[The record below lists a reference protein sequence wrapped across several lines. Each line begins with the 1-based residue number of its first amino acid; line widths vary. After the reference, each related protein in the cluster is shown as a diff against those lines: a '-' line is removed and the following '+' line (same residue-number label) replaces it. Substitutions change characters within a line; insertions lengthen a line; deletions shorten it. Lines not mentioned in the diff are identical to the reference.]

1 MKKAVVGITTLFFL
15 ILASSPALAQLKKIR
30 FSTTSIAVTELQFRI
45 AHLKG
50 FYREEGLDLE
60 TLLIRGSVGMQAL
73 IGGSV
78 DYASA
83 AGSIIAAAVRGAPV
97 RLVLIVNS
105 KPQFDL
111 VAHPEIKSV
120 QQLKGKVVDI
130 SSRGGAV
137 DLLTQLIL
145 THHGVMPN
153 KEATLIV
160 IGTPEE
166 LATALRTGRIA
177 ACLLSPPRQLILY
190 REGFNKLAYSGDY
203 LTSYPSGGIGA
214 TEEKIKTHP
223 SEVLA
228 FVRASLKGLQYYTQ
242 NRAESVDNISKYLGI
257 KDPSLA
263 GEVYDLH
270 VSRLGTV
277 GPQDEAWMRG
287 AIDFTKKS
295 LGVTKEVPP
304 NQVFDFSFVE
314 KAMGRIKNY

>member
-1 MKKAVVGITTLFFL
+1 MKKTVVGITTLFFL
-15 ILASSPALAQLKKIR
+15 ILAYSPALPQLKKIR

-50 FYREEGLDLE
+50 FYREEGLELE

-111 VAHPEIKSV
+111 VGRPEIKSV
-120 QQLKGKVVDI
+120 QQLKGKVIGI

-145 THHGVMPN
+145 THHGVTPN
-153 KEATLIV
+153 KDTTLIV

-166 LATALRTGRIA
+166 LATALRTGHIA
-177 ACLLSPPRQLILY
+177 ACLLSPPRQSILY
-190 REGFNKLAYSGDY
+190 REGFSKLAYSGDY

-214 TEEKIKTHP
+214 TEEKIRTNPLKSSLLSERVLRDFNTTRKIAQSPWTTLQSISVSKTLP
-223 SEVLA
+223 WPERCTT
-228 FVRASLKGLQYYTQ
+228 F
-242 NRAESVDNISKYLGI
+242 
-257 KDPSLA
+257 
-263 GEVYDLH
+263 
-270 VSRLGTV
+270 
-277 GPQDEAWMRG
+277 M
-287 AIDFTKKS
+287 
-295 LGVTKEVPP
+295 
-304 NQVFDFSFVE
+304 
-314 KAMGRIKNY
+314 

>member
-1 MKKAVVGITTLFFL
+1 MTEAEPYMHKPFVGFFL
-15 ILASSPALAQLKKIR
+15 LIVLVLASSPASAQLKKIR

-45 AHLKG
+45 AQMKG

-83 AGSIIAAAVRGAPV
+83 AGSIIAAGVRGAPV

-111 VAHPEIKSV
+111 VGQRDIKSV
-120 QQLKGKVVDI
+120 QQLKGKVVGI

-137 DLLTQLIL
+137 DLLTQLIFTKHGL
-145 THHGVMPN
+145 TPN
-153 KEATLIV
+153 KDVTSIV

-166 LATALRTGRIA
+166 LATALRAGVIA

-190 REGFNKLAYSGDY
+190 REGFSRLAYSGDY
-203 LTSYPSGGIGA
+203 LPSYPSGGVGA
-214 TEEKIKTHP
+214 TEEKIKNNP

-242 NRAESVDNISKYLGI
+242 HRTEAVDIISKYLGV
-257 KDPSLA
+257 KDL
-263 GEVYDLH
+263 D
-270 VSRLGTV
+270 
-277 GPQDEAWMRG
+277 DAWMRG

-295 LGVTKEVPP
+295 LAVTKEIPP
-304 NQVFDFSFVE
+304 SQVFDFTFVE
-314 KAMGRIKNY
+314 KALGRSKN